1 MNLLNFETLNKTLEG
16 SKAIQL
22 HRTSFEHFLTKMPK
36 SDPFYDELEQLI
48 QLSDKCKDLEV
59 RVATEDAQTI
69 HQFNALS
76 DQLSSKLNSMV
87 LPTN

>member
-1 MNLLNFETLNKTLEG
+1 MEHLTTATIGKTLEG

-22 HRTSFEHFLTKMPK
+22 HRTSFEHFLAKMPK
-36 SDPFYDELEQLI
+36 SDPFYDDLEQLI
-48 QLSDKCKDLEV
+48 QLSDKCKNLEI

-87 LPTN
+87 LTTN

>member
-1 MNLLNFETLNKTLEG
+1 MINVSIDSISKILEG

-48 QLSDKCKDLEV
+48 QLSDKCKNFEV

>member
-1 MNLLNFETLNKTLEG
+1 MTYLSLTDINKTLEG

-22 HRTSFEHFLTKMPK
+22 HRTSFEHYLAKMPK

-48 QLSDKCKDLEV
+48 QLSDKFENLEV
-59 RVATEDAQTI
+59 SVGKEDAQTI

-76 DQLSSKLNSMV
+76 DQLSTKLNEIKF
-87 LPTN
+87 

>member
-1 MNLLNFETLNKTLEG
+1 MEHLKIENLSKTLED

-22 HRTSFEHFLTKMPK
+22 HRTSFEHFLTKMSK

-48 QLSDKCKDLEV
+48 QLSDKCKNLEV
-59 RVATEDAQTI
+59 SVGKEDAQTI

>member
-1 MNLLNFETLNKTLEG
+1 MTFLPIDSINKTLEG

-22 HRTSFEHFLTKMPK
+22 HRTSFEHFLAKMPK

-48 QLSDKCKDLEV
+48 QLSDKCKNLEV
-59 RVATEDAQTI
+59 SVGKEDAQTI

-76 DQLSSKLNSMV
+76 DQLSAKLNEMRF
-87 LPTN
+87 

>member
-1 MNLLNFETLNKTLEG
+1 MNQLPIETINQTLEG

-22 HRTSFEHFLTKMPK
+22 HRTSFEHFLAKMPK

-48 QLSDKCKDLEV
+48 QLSDKCKNLEV
-59 RVATEDAQTI
+59 SVGKEDAQTI

-87 LPTN
+87 LTTN

>member
-1 MNLLNFETLNKTLEG
+1 MEHLTTATIGKTLED

-36 SDPFYDELEQLI
+36 SDPFYDDLEQLI
-48 QLSDKCKDLEV
+48 QLSDKCKNLEV
-59 RVATEDAQTI
+59 SVGKEDAQTI
-69 HQFNALS
+69 HQFNTLS
-76 DQLSSKLNSMV
+76 EQLRSKLNSMV